1 MKKKFSLLIPL
12 LLCTACQWQ
21 PIVRNTDTPD
31 IDSGPL
37 PTRIGV
43 ATATTWFW
51 LWESGD
57 ASVVTA
63 QNNGGISS
71 ISSVTKATN
80 NYLGIIK
87 HHTTTVRGE

>member
-1 MKKKFSLLIPL
+1 MKKISLLIPL

-21 PIVRNTDTPD
+21 LPVRNTDTPGL
-31 IDSGPL
+31 DSGPL

-51 LWESGD
+51 LWETGD
-57 ASVVTA
+57 ASVNTA
-63 QNNGGISS
+63 QENGGISS
-71 ISSVTKATN
+71 ISSVTKATS

>member
-1 MKKKFSLLIPL
+1 MKKLSLLIPL
-12 LLCTACQWQ
+12 LLCAACQWQ
-21 PIVRNTDTPD
+21 PPVRNTNMPGMDN
-31 IDSGPL
+31 GPL

-43 ATATTWFW
+43 ATSTTWFW

-57 ASVVTA
+57 ASVQTA
-63 QNNGGISS
+63 QENGGISS
-71 ISSVTKATN
+71 ISSVTKATS

>member
-1 MKKKFSLLIPL
+1 MKKISLLIPL
-12 LLCTACQWQ
+12 LLRAACQWQ
-21 PIVRNTDTPD
+21 LPVRNTDTPGL
-31 IDSGPL
+31 DSGPL

-51 LWESGD
+51 LWETGD
-57 ASVVTA
+57 ASVNTA
-63 QNNGGISS
+63 QENGGISS
-71 ISSVTKATN
+71 ISSVTKATS